1 MRGPYTGHQ
10 LKSFAA
16 TGKITHETLVSDGD
30 ADAWKAVGA
39 VDELANL
46 FGPPP
51 SLAPSFPLDAHW
63 YVFIDRQVRGPY
75 TRQQLTSLAAEG
87 QINRE
92 TQVSHGDADTWK
104 AVIAIDELANLF
116 SAPPPPEAARKFSAA
131 PNARP
136 ARVGDTA
143 APVGDHA
150 RVPVPLDLLDAA
162 DRAPLSPIG
171 ALLLSLLLC
180 GGGQMYCGHKGKGFL
195 MLFACVLL
203 WFVYLGWVITIWSM
217 IDAYS
222 TAEAKNLE
230 YMAAMQDEA
239 AK

>member
-30 ADAWKAVGA
+30 ADAWRAVGG
-39 VDELANL
+39 VDEFANL

-51 SLAPSFPLDAHW
+51 SPAPSFPLDAHW

-87 QINRE
+87 RITRE

-104 AVIAIDELANLF
+104 AVIAIDELASLF
-116 SAPPPPEAARKFSAA
+116 SAPPPPAAARKFSAT

-136 ARVGDTA
+136 ARVDVTA
-143 APVGDHA
+143 APIADHA
-150 RVPVPLDLLDAA
+150 HVPLPLDPLDVAN
-162 DRAPLSPIG
+162 RAPLSPIG
-171 ALLLSLLLC
+171 ALLLSLVLC
-180 GGGQMYCGHKGKGFL
+180 GGGQMYCGNMGKGLL
-195 MLFACVLL
+195 MLLACVLL

-217 IDAYS
+217 IDAYA
-222 TAEAKNLE
+222 TAEAKNLD
-230 YMAAMQDEA
+230 YIAARRDEA

>member
-30 ADAWKAVGA
+30 ADAWRAVGA

-46 FGPPP
+46 FGPPS

-63 YVFIDRQVRGPY
+63 FVFIDRQVRGPY
-75 TRQQLTSLAAEG
+75 TRQQLTNLAAEG
-87 QINRE
+87 RINRE

-104 AVIAIDELANLF
+104 AVIAIDELASLF
-116 SAPPPPEAARKFSAA
+116 SAPPPPAAARKFSAA

-136 ARVGDTA
+136 TRIDDTA
-143 APVGDHA
+143 TPVGDHA
-150 RVPVPLDLLDAA
+150 PIPLSLDLLDAA

-171 ALLLSLLLC
+171 ALLLSLVLC
-180 GGGQMYCGHKGKGFL
+180 GGGQMYCGRMGKGFL

-230 YMAAMQDEA
+230 YLAARRDEA